1 MEPRECRLT
10 TLVALLP
17 PRPLRAGPS
26 SGWPLRGAVK
36 TGTPPISV
44 VRVCGSFGP
53 TVVIR
58 VPSHALPPAWGVPHC
73 KVSLWVSATLRSH

>member
-1 MEPRECRLT
+1 MVPRECRLT
-10 TLVALLP
+10 ALVALLL
-17 PRPLRAGPS
+17 PRPPRAGPS

-36 TGTPPISV
+36 TETLPISV
-44 VRVCGSFGP
+44 VRVSGPFGP